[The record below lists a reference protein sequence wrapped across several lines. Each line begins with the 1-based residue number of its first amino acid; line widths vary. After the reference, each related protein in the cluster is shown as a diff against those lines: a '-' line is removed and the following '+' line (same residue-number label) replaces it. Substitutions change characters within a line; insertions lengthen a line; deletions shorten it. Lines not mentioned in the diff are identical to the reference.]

1 MANFSLTRFF
11 LFIFYFLFFI
21 FYVCVC
27 VCVFVVALPQA
38 RKASLARFLEKR
50 RER

>member
-1 MANFSLTRFF
+1 MANFSLTSFF
-11 LFIFYFLFFI
+11 YLFFI